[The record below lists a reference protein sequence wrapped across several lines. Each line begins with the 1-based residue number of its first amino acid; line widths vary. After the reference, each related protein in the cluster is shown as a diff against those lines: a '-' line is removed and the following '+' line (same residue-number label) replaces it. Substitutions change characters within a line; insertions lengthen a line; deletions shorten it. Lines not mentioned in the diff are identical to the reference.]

1 MIDEL
6 EPELD
11 AEGIQFVYGN
21 TDVTVVN
28 ARKAIVGVKDRYV
41 LFLD

>member
-28 ARKAIVGVKDRYV
+28 TRKAIASIKDRYI